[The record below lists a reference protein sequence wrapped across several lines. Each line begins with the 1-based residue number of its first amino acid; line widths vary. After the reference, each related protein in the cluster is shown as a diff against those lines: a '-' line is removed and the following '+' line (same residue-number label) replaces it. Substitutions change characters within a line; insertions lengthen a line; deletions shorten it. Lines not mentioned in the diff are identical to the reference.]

1 MVYNNRY
8 INKVVKRFENNQI
21 TIGSLILIGFKEMN
35 QTILMLIKKSYNHPT
50 VVSSMHI
57 FILLSKTYNFG
68 YIHNNTIIIYKVENL
83 FNTYNIFAHLFFL
96 DISIP
101 LPYLPNTT
109 AIPEW
114 FQHKLNYFSF
124 C

>member
-21 TIGSLILIGFKEMN
+21 IIGSLILIGFKEMN

-68 YIHNNTIIIYKVENL
+68 YIHNNAIIIYKVENL
-83 FNTYNIFAHLFFL
+83 FNTYNIFEHLFFSGYFYTITIL
-96 DISIP
+96 AQH
-101 LPYLPNTT
+101 YCNT
-109 AIPEW
+109 
-114 FQHKLNYFSF
+114 
-124 C
+124 